1 MSCPFPGMDPYLEMQ
16 PFWGD
21 FVPDFLASMRNALL
35 SELLPR
41 YDVRIEEYMFVMHE
55 DIRLHRVRPDVSITS
70 TPAWKPQTQRHL
82 KIIHLPNEEVVTV
95 IELLSPTNKR
105 SGEDGI
111 DAYLEKRAEL
121 VASGVN
127 LVEIDLLRGGE
138 RLPMRGSLPPGD
150 YYVYVGRA
158 RRKPRCEVFGW
169 PLRMPLPTIPIPLR
183 PDDEETKLDLAA
195 AFRSTYEAAF
205 YDRRLPY
212 QQPLEPKPS
221 DEEGEWIKQL
231 LSQGRT

>member
-127 LVEIDLLRGGE
+127 LVEIDLLRGGDRF
-138 RLPMRGSLPPGD
+138 RLAITTSMSAGHGASHDAKYLG
-150 YYVYVGRA
+150 GRSECPCQPFPSPFD
-158 RRKPRCEVFGW
+158 RTTKKPN
-169 PLRMPLPTIPIPLR
+169 
-183 PDDEETKLDLAA
+183 
-195 AFRSTYEAAF
+195 
-205 YDRRLPY
+205 
-212 QQPLEPKPS
+212 
-221 DEEGEWIKQL
+221 
-231 LSQGRT
+231 